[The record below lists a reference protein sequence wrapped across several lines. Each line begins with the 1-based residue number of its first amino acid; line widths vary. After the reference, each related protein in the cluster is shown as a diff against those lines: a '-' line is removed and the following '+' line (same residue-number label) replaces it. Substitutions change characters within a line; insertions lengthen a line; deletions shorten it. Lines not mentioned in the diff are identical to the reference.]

1 MTTASHEHAQTERA
15 SGPSIH
21 VIRARK
27 LLYGGLVGGLGA
39 TVLCLVIFTI
49 VGGLEGLISAAL
61 GAGMVLFFYIVGQ
74 LVMVKFADA
83 GARTL
88 MVVSMASYTGRV
100 VALGLLL
107 LAYAKNREDWPSL
120 LPMAVFVSTIAVVA
134 GWLAVEVYVFSRLRI
149 DVYDTPYEGPPTPG
163 DDQ

>member
-1 MTTASHEHAQTERA
+1 
-15 SGPSIH
+15 
-21 VIRARK
+21 
-27 LLYGGLVGGLGA
+27 
-39 TVLCLVIFTI
+39 
-49 VGGLEGLISAAL
+49 
-61 GAGMVLFFYIVGQ
+61 MVR
-74 LVMVKFADA
+74 FADA

-107 LAYAKNREDWPSL
+107 LAYAKNRDDWPSL

-149 DVYDTPYEGPPTPG
+149 DVYDTPYEAPSTPG